1 MTKKNLILE
10 NYIRVENLKSESL
23 KKLKIKFEKIFKS
36 IKQDVKDIKKTLNIL
51 DSNFNFNFK
60 IKNLNKFKK
69 YKTIAIIGMGGS
81 ILGAEAIYQF
91 LGKKINKEVYFFND
105 LNENPDFKF

>member
-36 IKQDVKDIKKTLNIL
+36 IKQDVKDIEKH
-51 DSNFNFNFK
+51 
-60 IKNLNKFKK
+60 
-69 YKTIAIIGMGGS
+69 S
-81 ILGAEAIYQF
+81 IY
-91 LGKKINKEVYFFND
+91 
-105 LNENPDFKF
+105 